1 MEIEELKGL
10 VIFTGVCAFFAF
22 ILTGL
27 MGRSIARIDELIDED
42 KYVN

>member
-1 MEIEELKGL
+1 MEIEDAKGL
-10 VIFTGVCAFFAF
+10 VIFVGTFAFFAF

-27 MGRSIARIDELIDED
+27 MGRSLAKIDKLIEED